1 MKVKEANAMLEK
13 KQAVFQDIQ
22 KLETLLRNNE
32 VICRELNEKCGVA
45 DLFRSITFARMSFY
59 DNEIL
64 KLKTLIDEAEI
75 EIDGK

>member
-1 MKVKEANAMLEK
+1 MS
-13 KQAVFQDIQ
+13 
-22 KLETLLRNNE
+22 
-32 VICRELNEKCGVA
+32 GVA